1 MDKESA
7 VRGLK
12 RVSVLAVPLLLAACS
27 SGHDKVALYC
37 PTVSV
42 LTQANQLVKARR
54 DAPGISAR
62 EVSARI
68 TGVAGSCTA
77 QGKRRVVTKFRVGFS
92 AVRGPALSGNQIT
105 LPYFIALTQGGQ
117 IIGKQVDPVTFKFKQ
132 GVNQTVATTKPIKI
146 EMPNA
151 PVSAQQ
157 EALVGFQLDQAEQNG
172 AMGTQR

>member
-12 RVSVLAVPLLLAACS
+12 RVSVLAMPLVLAACS
-27 SGHDKVALYC
+27 SGHHKVALYC

-42 LTQANQLVKARR
+42 LTQANQVVKARG
-54 DAPGISAR
+54 DAPGVAAR

-68 TGVAGSCTA
+68 TGVAGRCAA
-77 QGKRRVVTKFRVGFS
+77 QGKRRVITRFRVGFS
-92 AVRGPALSGNQIT
+92 AVRGPALSGDQIT
-105 LPYFIALTQGGQ
+105 LPYFIALTQGEQ
-117 IIGKQVDPVTFKFKQ
+117 IIGKQVDSVTFKFKK
-132 GVNQTVATTKPIKI
+132 GADQTVATTKPIKI

-151 PVSAQQ
+151 PVSAEQ
-157 EALVGFQLDQAEQNG
+157 EALVGFQLNQAEQNG